1 MSKEFKASE
10 PLGTRTISSYS
21 SASSDSTA
29 PLSPDHPLT
38 RVSTTFTPTRA
49 LFYRRTARMTI
60 HAQPAIS
67 SGHSARVAEAMTLSD
82 SAFCKRSEEGLGLKG
97 RKEETVP
104 EGQQQAVPAM
114 DTIVGELLALG
125 YKTWRRRELVVGED
139 QPLPSLEWS
148 IGSLLV
154 LPSSPVVLS
163 PIASLVAT
171 PTATISIDEDQFL
184 EVGAQLELYGSILHD
199 QTQCMDALPP
209 NLFEGYDRDSR
220 ELYTR
225 LVAVRDEIFSQ
236 RYRFRILE
244 REHDRT
250 MMTFSAIWRQRENHD
265 LRRHITEERLEKLEL
280 TDRIA
285 RMERRQEARG
295 K

>member
-38 RVSTTFTPTRA
+38 HVSPTFTPTRA

-82 SAFCKRSEEGLGLKG
+82 SAFCKRSEEGPGLKG

-114 DTIVGELLALG
+114 DTIVGELLALS
-125 YKTWRRRELVVGED
+125 YKTLRRRELVVGED
-139 QPLPSLEWS
+139 QVPGTFEVVKAL
-148 IGSLLV
+148 
-154 LPSSPVVLS
+154 VVLS

-199 QTQCMDALPP
+199 QTQCMDVLPP
-209 NLFEGYDRDSR
+209 TLFEGYDRDLR

-250 MMTFSAIWRQRENHD
+250 TMTFSAIWRQVLA
-265 LRRHITEERLEKLEL
+265 LRHGQERLEKLEL

-285 RMERRQEARG
+285 RMERRQKARG